1 MSQIGHDLSDEELIA
16 MIDALDEDK
25 AGSIDYDN
33 FLTLFK
39 GMGIGKED
47 TKVDKYDEMNLQDT
61 QHSNMSGLSND
72 YQRPTLERAVGFR
85 RDIDGCSVFDDAKQ
99 FISFTP
105 IVRFV
110 TWLYSNRKMLL
121 LGCSHFVATI
131 IIWCKSS
138 ILFDFNATQSYV
150 HT

>member
-1 MSQIGHDLSDEELIA
+1 
-16 MIDALDEDK
+16 
-25 AGSIDYDN
+25 
-33 FLTLFK
+33 
-39 GMGIGKED
+39 MGIGEED
-47 TKVDKYDEMNLQDT
+47 TKIDKYDGMNLQDT
-61 QHSNMSGLSND
+61 QHSNMSGLSN
-72 YQRPTLERAVGFR
+72 YQRPTLERAVGFQ

-131 IIWCKSS
+131 IIWCKSY
-138 ILFDFNATQSYV
+138 ILFDINAT
-150 HT
+150 

>member
-1 MSQIGHDLSDEELIA
+1 MSQIGHDLGDEELIA

-25 AGSIDYDN
+25 AGSIDYDK

-61 QHSNMSGLSND
+61 QHSNMSDLSN

-105 IVRFV
+105 ISVRDV
-110 TWLYSNRKMLL
+110 
-121 LGCSHFVATI
+121 V
-131 IIWCKSS
+131 
-138 ILFDFNATQSYV
+138 ILE
-150 HT
+150 